1 MNSNDLQIMRTP
13 KGYSVKVIGRANF
26 EYGMPLRTFVRGL
39 EGDYGAVRIDLKDCV
54 AMDSTFMGI
63 LAMLGLRSKKNG
75 SPVEIVNASEYNQG
89 LLKGLGLTSL
99 FQFVDGEF
107 PGDGENVPTA
117 ESKDMIETAETV
129 VEAHKNLVD
138 ADSANQDKFKEVIDY
153 AEQDLK
159 GLKGKGK

>member
-26 EYGMPLRTFVRGL
+26 EYGMPLRAFVRGL
-39 EGDYGAVRIDLKDCV
+39 EGDYGLVRIDLKDCV

-63 LAMLGLRSKKNG
+63 LAMLGLRSKKNS
-75 SPVEIVNASEYNQG
+75 SPVEIVNANEYNQG

-99 FQFVDGEF
+99 FHFVDGEF
-107 PGDGENVPTA
+107 PGDGENVPTE

-159 GLKGKGK
+159 G